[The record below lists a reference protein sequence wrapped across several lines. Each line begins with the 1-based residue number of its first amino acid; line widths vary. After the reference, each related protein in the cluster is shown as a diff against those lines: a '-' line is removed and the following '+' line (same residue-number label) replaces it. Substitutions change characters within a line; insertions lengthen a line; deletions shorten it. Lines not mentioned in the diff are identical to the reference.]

1 MKTESM
7 SQPMAQRHLAQAE
20 PTGLKHKRHRPPAR
34 LTAVRAIAIAKIG
47 CTCKR
52 LLAVAELPLL
62 LPLVTIILGGIS
74 RGYQHQIYNP
84 GYPPNTGYQP

>member
-1 MKTESM
+1 M
-7 SQPMAQRHLAQAE
+7 SQPMAQRHLAQARAAQ
-20 PTGLKHKRHRPPAR
+20 TARPQIA
-34 LTAVRAIAIAKIG
+34 ARAIVRTNSG

-74 RGYQHQIYNP
+74 RGYQHQDYYP